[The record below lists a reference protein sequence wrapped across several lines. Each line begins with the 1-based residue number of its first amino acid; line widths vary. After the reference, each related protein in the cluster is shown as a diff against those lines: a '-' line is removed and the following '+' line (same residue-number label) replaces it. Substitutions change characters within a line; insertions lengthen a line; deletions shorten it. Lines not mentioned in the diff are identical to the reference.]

1 MAQLVISLGSLPILA
16 FRVGEGATRLGRDQ
30 SNDIVL
36 SLPEVAPFHAEI
48 RRHGDCSGIHAMG
61 DELLLVNGHS
71 VEGAELSPGDVI
83 TLGGYRLEWLD
94 EEPTEESDAGF
105 PLVQAV
111 RNTLPM
117 GLVRGHPD
125 EKAERMVVTEG
136 EDLLAEIILRDPAI
150 LVGRSPD
157 CDLVLRDESVSWRH
171 ASVEKVSDG
180 IRIRDLGSSNGTF
193 LEGSRIESAVA
204 EPGDRVRL
212 GRTTLQLFSPAH
224 PRPASQEAEAAGDSA
239 RGLAE
244 LIGRSKPMR
253 AVYQRI
259 REAARGK
266 LPVLILGETGSG
278 KELAARALHM
288 IGPRASGALVPVNCA
303 ALPRELV
310 EAELFGHT
318 RGAFTGAQTDRVGAF
333 EAAAGGTIFLDEI
346 AEFPLDLQPKL
357 LRILDEGTVPRVGG
371 KQVSVDFRVVAA
383 TNRNLRQEVSA
394 NRFRQD
400 LFYRVAAL
408 TIQLPPL
415 RERPEDLADLVHGF
429 LATARENTGIDG
441 AHRTRFEESAL
452 AVMAAYRWPG
462 NVRELRNLVYRVV
475 ASHPGG
481 VVQRR
486 TVEEL
491 LAESAVEGPAPAAAT
506 GSLEDMEREA
516 IRNALADCHGQ
527 RRAAARRLGIAESTL
542 YDKIRRYGLGRAR
555 PAD

>member
-1 MAQLVISLGSLPILA
+1 MGQLVISLGTLPILA
-16 FRVGEGATRLGRDQ
+16 FKVGEGTTRLGRDE

-48 RRHGDCSGIHAMG
+48 RRGGDCSSIHAMG
-61 DELLLVNGHS
+61 DELLLVNGHA
-71 VEGAELSPGDVI
+71 VEGAELSRRDAI
-83 TLGGYRLEWLD
+83 TLGGYRLEWLGG
-94 EEPTEESDAGF
+94 EPTGESETGL
-105 PLVQAV
+105 PLVQSFQ
-111 RNTLPM
+111 TTMPIGLLP
-117 GLVRGHPD
+117 GHPD
-125 EKAERMVVTEG
+125 EKAERLVVMDG
-136 EDLLAEIILRDPAI
+136 EDVHAEIILRDPAI

-204 EPGDRVRL
+204 GPGDHVRL

-224 PRPASQEAEAAGDSA
+224 PRPSSRESGASADSS

-259 REAARGK
+259 REAAHGK
-266 LPVLILGETGSG
+266 LPVLILGETGTG
-278 KELAARALHM
+278 KELTARALHM
-288 IGPRASGALVPVNCA
+288 VGPRASGALVPVNCA
-303 ALPRELV
+303 ALPRDMV

-346 AEFPLDLQPKL
+346 AEFPLELQPKL
-357 LRILDEGTVPRVGG
+357 LRILDEGMVPRVGG
-371 KQVSVDFRVVAA
+371 KPVSVDFRVVAA

-400 LFYRVAAL
+400 LFYRIAAV

-415 RERPEDLADLVHGF
+415 RERPEDLPDLVHGF

-441 AHRTRFEESAL
+441 AHLTRFDEDAL
-452 AVMAAYRWPG
+452 AIMAAHRWPG
-462 NVRELRNLVYRVV
+462 NVRELRNLVYRAV

-481 VVQRR
+481 VVQRK

-491 LAESAVEGPAPAAAT
+491 LTESALEEPVPGAGA
-506 GSLEDMEREA
+506 GSLEEMEREA

-555 PAD
+555 PGL